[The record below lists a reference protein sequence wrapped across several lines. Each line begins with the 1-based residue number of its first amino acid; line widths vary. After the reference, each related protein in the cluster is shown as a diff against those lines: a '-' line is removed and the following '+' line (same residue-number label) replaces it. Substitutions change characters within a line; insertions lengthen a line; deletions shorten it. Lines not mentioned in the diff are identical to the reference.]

1 MIICVEDR
9 NRPVLHLAKDAL
21 ADACY
26 PGNPRE
32 ATKEQVIE
40 MFRQLM

>member
-1 MIICVEDR
+1 MRGRQEPACFA
-9 NRPVLHLAKDAL
+9 LCMDAL

>member
-1 MIICVEDR
+1 MCEAITEDD
-9 NRPVLHLAKDAL
+9 LDQIADDAL

-32 ATKEQVIE
+32 ADHAAVVEL
-40 MFRQLM
+40 FRKIMK

>member
-1 MIICVEDR
+1 M
-9 NRPVLHLAKDAL
+9 DAL

-26 PGNPRE
+26 PGNSRE